1 MVPLLLLGIRWILAK
16 LYLYGLVP
24 SSLAKLMNLN
34 NKPEQ
39 QSQTPEKIL
48 SSSSSCCNNDNG
60 EPKRRSKTSS
70 ASSSSSSSIVVREI
84 QSEKE
89 FDELLSKNE
98 IIVVKFTASW
108 CKPCHNIQPYYQKKC
123 EEYPQHKFLL
133 LDVDELD
140 TIAAKYKVAMMP
152 TFLILQDNDGA
163 VTVTATYRG
172 SNEFELDAFLKE
184 NLPSS

>member
-1 MVPLLLLGIRWILAK
+1 
-16 LYLYGLVP
+16 
-24 SSLAKLMNLN
+24 
-34 NKPEQ
+34 
-39 QSQTPEKIL
+39 
-48 SSSSSCCNNDNG
+48 
-60 EPKRRSKTSS
+60 
-70 ASSSSSSSIVVREI
+70 
-84 QSEKE
+84 
-89 FDELLSKNE
+89 
-98 IIVVKFTASW
+98 VKFTASW

-123 EEYPQHKFLL
+123 EEYPQHNFLL

>member
-1 MVPLLLLGIRWILAK
+1 VVPLILLGIRWILAK

-34 NKPEQ
+34 NKQQQ
-39 QSQTPEKIL
+39 QSQTP
-48 SSSSSCCNNDNG
+48 SSCCSNDNG

-70 ASSSSSSSIVVREI
+70 SSSSSTSSIVVKEI

-98 IIVVKFTASW
+98 IVVVKFTASW

-123 EEYPQHKFLL
+123 EEYPQYNFLL

-152 TFLILQDNDGA
+152 TFLILQGNDG
-163 VTVTATYRG
+163 TVTATYRG

>member
-1 MVPLLLLGIRWILAK
+1 
-16 LYLYGLVP
+16 
-24 SSLAKLMNLN
+24 MNLN
-34 NKPEQ
+34 NKQQQ
-39 QSQTPEKIL
+39 QSQTP
-48 SSSSSCCNNDNG
+48 SSCCKNDNG

-70 ASSSSSSSIVVREI
+70 MSTSSSSLSSIVVKEI

-98 IIVVKFTASW
+98 FVVVKFTASW

-123 EEYPQHKFLL
+123 KEYPQYHFLL

-152 TFLILQDNDGA
+152 TFLILQGTDG
-163 VTVTATYRG
+163 TVTATYRG